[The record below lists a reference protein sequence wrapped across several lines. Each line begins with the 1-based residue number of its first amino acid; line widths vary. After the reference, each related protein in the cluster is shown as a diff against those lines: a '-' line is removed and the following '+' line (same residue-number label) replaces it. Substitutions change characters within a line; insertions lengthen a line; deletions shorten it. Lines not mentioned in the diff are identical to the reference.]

1 MGGKSESKKPSCI
14 LLQHKSPYPRV
25 YPSRQSPQSSQA
37 ISFTAQPGPSCMM
50 MLWSKPCCQHALA
63 STAWVHKWAQVSG
76 TPVPIPLNYRR
87 SSLRRYPW
95 GSPRILMPSC
105 ALCCLTWPS
114 APTAALLSTHPLP
127 VLPQPLPSL
136 SSCLAL
142 AGQLPSGAQLGLGH
156 HSNSFLSLLIN
167 LQPLE
172 PSFCSKNV
180 AGSLLLQDFCSSWD
194 T

>member
-1 MGGKSESKKPSCI
+1 MHWPQQPGSTNG
-14 LLQHKSPYPRV
+14 HKSQGLQF
-25 YPSRQSPQSSQA
+25 PSHS
-37 ISFTAQPGPSCMM
+37 TTEGP
-50 MLWSKPCCQHALA
+50 A
-63 STAWVHKWAQVSG
+63 STD
-76 TPVPIPLNYRR
+76 N
-87 SSLRRYPW
+87 PW
-95 GSPRILMPSC
+95 GSPGILMPSC

>member
-1 MGGKSESKKPSCI
+1 MNPRNPPAFSFSTKAYTPVCI
-14 LLQHKSPYPRV
+14 LPDRAHRV
-25 YPSRQSPQSSQA
+25 PKPLYSSARTQLHDDAVVKTVLSACTGLNSLGPQMGTSLRDSS
-37 ISFTAQPGPSCMM
+37 S
-50 MLWSKPCCQHALA
+50 L
-63 STAWVHKWAQVSG
+63 
-76 TPVPIPLNYRR
+76 PLHYRR
-87 SSLRRYPW
+87 SSFHRYSMGIP
-95 GSPRILMPSC
+95 GILMPSC

-142 AGQLPSGAQLGLGH
+142 AGQLSSGARLGLGH

-194 T
+194 I